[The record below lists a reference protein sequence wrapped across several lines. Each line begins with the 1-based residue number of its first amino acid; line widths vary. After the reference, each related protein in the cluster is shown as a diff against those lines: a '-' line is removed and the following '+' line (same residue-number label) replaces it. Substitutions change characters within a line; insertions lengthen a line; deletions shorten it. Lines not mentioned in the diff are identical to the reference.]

1 MFRFI
6 RIDGT
11 TSSDKRK
18 QQCLKFQNDEDYI
31 VAVLSIRAAS
41 TGLTLTAA
49 RLVVFAELFWNPGVS
64 RLVLSQDPPKF
75 SKLLTGSIF
84 PGFDASRRQS
94 PPNRSTG

>member
-1 MFRFI
+1 
-6 RIDGT
+6 
-11 TSSDKRK
+11 
-18 QQCLKFQNDEDYI
+18 
-31 VAVLSIRAAS
+31 
-41 TGLTLTAA
+41 LTAA